1 MTTFL
6 TLSIAA
12 SFLTAVFTCRL
23 FAVGRGMSDASTN
36 IVANT
41 KKTEVDQLI
50 ELMRVNSTG

>member
-23 FAVGRGMSDASTN
+23 FAVGARH
-36 IVANT
+36 
-41 KKTEVDQLI
+41 E
-50 ELMRVNSTG
+50 